1 MTVVVHAGS
10 PLTRAPALSDVPTSP
25 LRKGRPF
32 RGRDAADRES
42 ARGVNWRQLMKPNR
56 RDIAIAPLLFLPLV
70 LHSPPSPALQP
81 LEMFLAGARERNP
94 DELEARAAVLEQQ
107 GQALSALGRVLPG
120 VAANGSYTRNQYS
133 SAITLAQLGHPAQ
146 TVTLLPRDQ
155 WDGSATLTVPL
166 VDLAGLRRVSAA
178 NESARSAAY
187 RLDATWLQVQGLVA
201 QEYYQLVADLALV
214 AASRAALDVSR
225 EGLALARARLR
236 AGAAGVLEVD
246 RARADVEQQ
255 FQQLAAAELQV
266 TLTARALDSASNVQP
281 DVSGVVPLIDDL
293 HPEPELSSFLNAVAA
308 LPSVAAAAAS
318 THAAAMEA
326 DARRLALVP
335 SIAGTFTGTGTN
347 TPGFIG
353 HDWSYRA
360 ALTATWSFDL
370 TRIGDIKAQD
380 AAVDATW
387 ARELRA
393 ALAARDAI
401 HREWNTVT
409 AGIARSRS
417 ARAGREAAFHAAE
430 QARERYRAGTI
441 TQLDLLQAQR
451 DAFNSEVSRIQADA
465 DLINARVQ
473 LRLSAGGSLLAAKDG
488 GGYR

>member
-1 MTVVVHAGS
+1 
-10 PLTRAPALSDVPTSP
+10 
-25 LRKGRPF
+25 
-32 RGRDAADRES
+32 
-42 ARGVNWRQLMKPNR
+42 MKRIR
-56 RDIAIAPLLFLPLV
+56 RDIVAAVSLFLFLV
-70 LHSPPSPALQP
+70 LHSPPSLALQP
-81 LEMFLAGARERNP
+81 VETFLAGAREGNP
-94 DELEARAAVLEQQ
+94 DELEARATALEQQ

-133 SAITLAQLGHPAQ
+133 SAITLAEPGQPAQ

-166 VDLAGLRRVSAA
+166 VDLAGFRRVSAA
-178 NESARSAAY
+178 NASARAAAY
-187 RLDATWLQVQGLVA
+187 QLDATWLQLQGQVA

-214 AASRAALDVSR
+214 AASRGALEVSR
-225 EGLALARARLR
+225 EGLLLAQARLR

-266 TLTARALDSASNVQP
+266 ALATRALETASNVPP
-281 DVSGVVPLIDDL
+281 DISETVPLMDDL
-293 HPEPELSSFLNAVAA
+293 HPEPELSFFASDVAA
-308 LPSVAAAAAS
+308 LPSVAAA
-318 THAAAMEA
+318 
-326 DARRLALVP
+326 DARRFALAP
-335 SIAGTFTGTGTN
+335 IIAGTFTETGSN
-347 TPGFIG
+347 ASGFIG

-380 AAVDATW
+380 AAVGATR

-393 ALAARDAI
+393 TLAARDAI
-401 HREWNTVT
+401 HREWNTIA

-417 ARAGREAAFHAAE
+417 ARAGKEAAFHAAE

-451 DAFNSEVSRIQADA
+451 DAFNAEVSRIQADA

-473 LRLSAGGSLLAAKDG
+473 LRLSAGRSLLAGKAG
-488 GGYR
+488 NGRP